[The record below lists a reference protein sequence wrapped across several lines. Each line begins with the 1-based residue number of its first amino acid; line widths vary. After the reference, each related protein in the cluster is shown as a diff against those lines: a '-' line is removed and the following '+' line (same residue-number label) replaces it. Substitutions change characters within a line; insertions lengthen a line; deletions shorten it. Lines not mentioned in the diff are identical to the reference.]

1 MEIRREDVREAADAV
16 LRFFEKK
23 NITSLQDITRINY
36 IMHPVD
42 DAKGIIYVQKTPSEA
57 DKTAQSVS
65 YVLPKNGGLPLD
77 IKIHEKLGYVQVIL
91 KTLLHIPNY
100 EPFVEDRFGNNVQTK
115 VIFSTDLTNVVKE
128 LEQLAFRNED

>member
-77 IKIHEKLGYVQVIL
+77 IKIL
-91 KTLLHIPNY
+91 KTLLHIPSY